1 MNVVLKVEGMMCTHC
16 KAKVEK
22 VCKNISGITDAV
34 VDLQNKQVTVSGEV
48 DVIKVK
54 QAIVQAGFQVVG

>member
-16 KAKVEK
+16 KSKVEK

>member
-1 MNVVLKVEGMMCTHC
+1 MDVVLKVEGMMCTHC

-22 VCKNISGITDAV
+22 VCKNVPGITDAV
-34 VDLQNKQVTVSGEV
+34 VDLEKKQVSVSGDV
-48 DVIKVK
+48 DITMVT